1 MNNYLSEEFKKI
13 RSSFSRV
20 KDDLMHLSSQI
31 HEAYDDMMKKHELLK
46 GEINFLSSQIKGHTQ
61 TLENNKELFS
71 KQQMQHLKDIIK
83 DLKSEVS
90 QVHKQHSHLSIEVNN
105 MKKKKVESREL
116 DGIHEKIH
124 TTETELFLLKERM
137 LEKDFQIKELKE
149 MNKKLFELV
158 DDLAKA
164 EMHIL
169 DNTNSEKSSTTITAK

>member
-1 MNNYLSEEFKKI
+1 MDTHLSNEFSKI

-31 HEAYDDMMKKHELLK
+31 HDAYDDMMKKHELLK
-46 GEINFLSSQIKGHTQ
+46 GEVNFLSSQIKGHTQ

-71 KQQMQHLKDIIK
+71 KQQMQYLKGTIK

-105 MKKKKVESREL
+105 IKKKKVEAREL
-116 DGIHEKIH
+116 DGIHEKMH

-149 MNKKLFELV
+149 MNKKLFELIE
-158 DDLAKA
+158 DLTNA
-164 EMHIL
+164 ELHVL
-169 DNTNSEKSSTTITAK
+169 EKTDSKKTASTTLKV

>member
-13 RSSFSRV
+13 KSSFSRV

-46 GEINFLSSQIKGHTQ
+46 GEVNFLSSQIKGHTQ

-90 QVHKQHSHLSIEVNN
+90 QVHKEHSHLSIEVNN

-158 DDLAKA
+158 DDLTKA
-164 EMHIL
+164 ELHVL
-169 DNTNSEKSSTTITAK
+169 NTSNSKKSTTQKSN